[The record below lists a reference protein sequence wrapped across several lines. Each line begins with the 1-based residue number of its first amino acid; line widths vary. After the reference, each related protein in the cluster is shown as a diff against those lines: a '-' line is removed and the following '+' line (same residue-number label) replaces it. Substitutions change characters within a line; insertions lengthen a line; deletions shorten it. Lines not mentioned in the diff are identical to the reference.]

1 MGIAAQQM
9 KSSQL
14 IALVL
19 LIAGIGVVPLP
30 TDAQEPSGTALIEG
44 CKSGS
49 TIPGYKGPGF
59 AIRSYARFT
68 CGSSV
73 YVWKATSKTALVQQG
88 TTVAYVSSKYVFGPD
103 TSEQESPVAVRAFL
117 QGIAEGIQLRD
128 ASASSARGQLVRSCL
143 GSRGCRVEVWSHLA
157 WTRITRLNQLIESPD
172 STLRL
177 FAGGTYYSA
186 FVVNPPVRFR
196 DRALPSV
203 KSPVFVLDGGGLSVA
218 IVDHACYMLGTD
230 GKWAAA
236 GASAVQSAAAIQ

>member
-1 MGIAAQQM
+1 M

-19 LIAGIGVVPLP
+19 LLSASGVVSAPAH
-30 TDAQEPSGTALIEG
+30 AQELSGTASIEG

-49 TIPGYKGPGF
+49 TIAGYKSPGF
-59 AIRSYARFT
+59 SIRSYARFT

-73 YVWKATSKTALVQQG
+73 YVWKATAKTALVQQG
-88 TTVAYVSSKYVFGPD
+88 TTVAYVASKYVFGPD

-143 GSRGCRVEVWSHLA
+143 ASRGCQVEAWSHLA
-157 WTRITRLNQLIESPD
+157 WTRITRPNQLSESPD

-177 FAGGTYYSA
+177 LAGGIYYSA
-186 FVVNPPVRFR
+186 FVVNPPIRFR
-196 DRALPSV
+196 DRELPSLQ
-203 KSPVFVLDGGGLSVA
+203 SPVFVLDGGGLSLA